1 MTSAAPLLVEILT
14 EELPPALVWRLADD
28 FPNDLLTALCAAG
41 FATQESPQAQ
51 REKLATPRRLIAL
64 LQNIRTA
71 SPPQTVFRRGPP
83 LAVCYD
89 KDGAPLPALTKFM
102 HTVGAT
108 CDQELSRIKEKERD
122 YIAWQGEQKGRQLAD
137 DLAAIVEKVLLH
149 LNAPRLMRWGSND
162 YKFIRPVRGVMMM
175 HGDTVIGGKIM
186 GIVGGGETLRHRV
199 LMAKSVKS
207 VSPLSAAQYPQTM
220 RNKGNVIVA
229 IEERKENI
237 RKQLWKAADDKNC
250 KLNLRP
256 GDGHD
261 SEQAD
266 ISYADEELLNEVA
279 AMCENPKVYC
289 GTMDAE
295 FLSLPPFCVIGC
307 IKKHQRYFP
316 VYQRGKLSL
325 DYDVLVDDNVPP
337 PSVVVIDG
345 TKYYQQYELS
355 PHYLLVADNEPP
367 RPAAM
372 IDGFNAVLRAR
383 LRDVEF
389 YLAEDRKLSGE
400 DALDKLKNI
409 VYHKKLGSQFAR
421 VERLRKIAANI
432 AELIDLNHRVQ
443 KKTLDNAARLCKADL
458 ATQMINEYPEFEG
471 EMAAEYFCQPDK
483 DLVKLVRFHNCC
495 YESDH
500 QHDCRF
506 LPSTSRSDDFAGIH
520 DRGLALPAA
529 ALMLANHLEKLI
541 GMFGIGEKPSG
552 NKDPHGLRTAAAEVA
567 AIIKGQAASM
577 QTADLITAA
586 RRAFDDLPCADNI
599 DENEIAAFIAE
610 RERHR
615 ILLIHQT
622 ISSGGSGG
630 ESPPIA
636 SRDNATRSILNAI
649 FAHPSLLLADIEP
662 KFNALN
668 SFLRL
673 PAAAS
678 LIAANK
684 RISNIFRKSEVAAT
698 SLPPPDESLFA
709 ETAEHALH
717 HTISTLQ
724 GKTAAFIA
732 QKKFAEAL
740 ESTATVATP
749 VADFFAQVMV
759 NAEDKKIRR
768 NRFALLAQ
776 LQELLN
782 SVADIAKL
790 SG

>member
-1 MTSAAPLLVEILT
+1 MTSTAPLLVEILT

-122 YIAWQGEQKGRQLAD
+122 YVAWQGEQKGRQLVD

-186 GIVGGGETLRHRV
+186 GIAGGDKTLGHRV
-199 LMAKSVKS
+199 LAATP
-207 VSPLSAAQYPQTM
+207 VSPLSADQYPQAM
-220 RNKGNVIVA
+220 RNEGNVIVA
-229 IEERKENI
+229 LDQRKENI
-237 RKQLWKAADDKNC
+237 RKQLWAAADDKNC
-250 KLNLRP
+250 TPNLRP
-256 GDGHD
+256 VDGHD
-261 SEQAD
+261 SGQAD
-266 ISYADEELLNEVA
+266 TSYADEELLNEVT
-279 AMCENPKVYC
+279 AMCEMPTVYC
-289 GTMDAE
+289 GTMEAE
-295 FLSLPPFCVIGC
+295 FLSLPHFCVIGC

-316 VYQRGKLSL
+316 VYQQGK
-325 DYDVLVDDNVPP
+325 
-337 PSVVVIDG
+337 
-345 TKYYQQYELS
+345 LS
-355 PHYLLVADNEPP
+355 PHYLLVADNAPP
-367 RPAAM
+367 HPAAM

-389 YLAEDRKLSGE
+389 YLAEDRKLSAE
-400 DALDKLKNI
+400 AALDKLKNI
-409 VYHKKLGSQFAR
+409 VYHKKLGSQFVR
-421 VERLRKIAANI
+421 VERLQKIAANI
-432 AELIDLNHRVQ
+432 AELMNLDQAQ
-443 KKTLDNAARLCKADL
+443 KEMLAHAARLCKADL

-471 EMAAEYFCQPDK
+471 NMAAEYFCPHNE
-483 DLVKLVRFHNCC
+483 DLKELVRFHNC

-506 LPSTSRSDDFAGIH
+506 SLPASP
-520 DRGLALPAA
+520 PAA

-577 QTADLITAA
+577 QTATLITAA
-586 RRAFDDLPCADNI
+586 RRAFDDLPGTDNI
-599 DENEIAAFIAE
+599 GENEIAAFIAE

-615 ILLIHQT
+615 ILLIYQT

-630 ESPPIA
+630 ASPPSA
-636 SRDNATRSILNAI
+636 SRDNAARSILNAI
-649 FAHPSLLLADIEP
+649 FAHPSLLLADIDP

-668 SFLRL
+668 SFLRF

-684 RISNIFRKSEVAAT
+684 RINNIFRKSEVAAT

-724 GKTAAFIA
+724 GKTADFIA

-759 NAEDKKIRR
+759 NAEDEKIRR

-776 LQELLN
+776 LQALLN

>member
-1 MTSAAPLLVEILT
+1 MTSTAPLLVEILT

-41 FATQESPQAQ
+41 FATQESPQAD

-122 YIAWQGEQKGRQLAD
+122 YVAWQGEQKGRQLAD
-137 DLAAIVEKVLLH
+137 DLAAMVEKVLLH

-186 GIVGGGETLRHRV
+186 GIAGGGKTLGHRV
-199 LMAKSVKS
+199 LAATP

-220 RNKGNVIVA
+220 RDEGSVIVA
-229 IEERKENI
+229 LDQRKENI
-237 RKQLWKAADDKNC
+237 RKQLWAVAGDKNC
-250 KLNLRP
+250 TPNLRP
-256 GDGHD
+256 VDGHD
-261 SEQAD
+261 SGQAD
-266 ISYADEELLNEVA
+266 ISYADEELLNEVT
-279 AMCENPKVYC
+279 AMCEMPTVYC
-289 GTMDAE
+289 GTMEAE
-295 FLSLPPFCVIGC
+295 FLSLPHFCVIGC

-316 VYQRGKLSL
+316 VYQQGK
-325 DYDVLVDDNVPP
+325 
-337 PSVVVIDG
+337 
-345 TKYYQQYELS
+345 LS
-355 PHYLLVADNEPP
+355 PHYLLVADNAPP
-367 RPAAM
+367 HPAAM

-389 YLAEDRKLSGE
+389 YLAEDKKLSAKA
-400 DALDKLKNI
+400 ALNKLKNI

-421 VERLRKIAANI
+421 VERLKKIAANI
-432 AELIDLNHRVQ
+432 AELMNLDQAQ
-443 KKTLDNAARLCKADL
+443 KEMLDNAARLCKADL

-471 EMAAEYFCQPDK
+471 KMAAEYFCPHNEE
-483 DLVKLVRFHNCC
+483 LAKLVRWHNC

-500 QHDCRF
+500 QHRRRF
-506 LPSTSRSDDFAGIH
+506 SPMTSP
-520 DRGLALPAA
+520 PAA

-577 QTADLITAA
+577 QTAALIAAA

-599 DENEIAAFIAE
+599 NENEIAAFIAE

-622 ISSGGSGG
+622 IISGGSGG
-630 ESPPIA
+630 ESPPSA

-698 SLPPPDESLFA
+698 SLPPPNESLFA

-740 ESTATVATP
+740 ESTAAAATP

-776 LQELLN
+776 LQALLN

>member
-122 YIAWQGEQKGRQLAD
+122 YVAWQGEQKGRQLAD

-175 HGDTVIGGKIM
+175 HGDTVIDGKIM
-186 GIVGGGETLRHRV
+186 GIAGGGKTLGHRV
-199 LMAKSVKS
+199 LAATP
-207 VSPLSAAQYPQTM
+207 VSPLSADQYPQTM
-220 RNKGNVIVA
+220 RNEGSVIVA

-237 RKQLWKAADDKNC
+237 LEKLWKAAGDKNC
-250 KLNLRP
+250 RPNLPQPVSSPSRFISLHYIP
-256 GDGHD
+256 PYEDANSSDDG
-261 SEQAD
+261 
-266 ISYADEELLNEVA
+266 ELLNEVA
-279 AMCENPKVYC
+279 AMCENPTVYC
-289 GTMDAE
+289 GTMEAE
-295 FLSLPPFCVIGC
+295 FLSLPHFCIIGC

-316 VYQRGKLSL
+316 
-325 DYDVLVDDNVPP
+325 
-337 PSVVVIDG
+337 I
-345 TKYYQQYELS
+345 YQQGKKLS
-355 PHYLLVADNEPP
+355 PHYLLVADNAPLH
-367 RPAAM
+367 PAAM

-389 YLAEDRKLSGE
+389 YLAEDKKLSAKA
-400 DALDKLKNI
+400 ALNKLKNI
-409 VYHKKLGSQFAR
+409 VYHKKLGSQFVR
-421 VERLRKIAANI
+421 VERLQKIAANI
-432 AELIDLNHRVQ
+432 AELMNLDQAQ
-443 KKTLDNAARLCKADL
+443 KEMLAHAARLCKADL

-471 EMAAEYFCQPDK
+471 KMAAEYFCQPDK
-483 DLVKLVRFHNCC
+483 DLAQLVRWHNC
-495 YESDH
+495 YKSDFLH
-500 QHDCRF
+500 CRRF
-506 LPSTSRSDDFAGIH
+506 SPMISP
-520 DRGLALPAA
+520 PAA

-577 QTADLITAA
+577 QTAALITAA
-586 RRAFDDLPCADNI
+586 RRAFDDLPRADNI

-630 ESPPIA
+630 ESPPSA
-636 SRDNATRSILNAI
+636 SRDNAARSILNAI

-724 GKTAAFIA
+724 GKTADFIA

-740 ESTATVATP
+740 ESTAAVATP

-776 LQELLN
+776 LQALLN

>member
-122 YIAWQGEQKGRQLAD
+122 YVAWQGEQKGRQLVD
-137 DLAAIVEKVLLH
+137 DLAAMVEKVLLH

-186 GIVGGGETLRHRV
+186 GIAGGDKTLGHRV
-199 LMAKSVKS
+199 LAATP
-207 VSPLSAAQYPQTM
+207 VSPLSADQYPQTM
-220 RNKGNVIVA
+220 RDEGSVIVA
-229 IEERKENI
+229 LDQRKENI
-237 RKQLWKAADDKNC
+237 RKQLWAAADDKNC

-266 ISYADEELLNEVA
+266 ISYADEELLNEVT
-279 AMCENPKVYC
+279 AMCEMPTVYC

-316 VYQRGKLSL
+316 VYQRGELSPHYL
-325 DYDVLVDDNVPP
+325 LVADNAPP

-345 TKYYQQYELS
+345 TKYYQHYELS

-389 YLAEDRKLSGE
+389 YLAEDRKLSDE
-400 DALDKLKNI
+400 AALDKLKNI

-421 VERLRKIAANI
+421 VERLQKIAANI
-432 AELIDLNHRVQ
+432 AELMNLDQAQ
-443 KKTLDNAARLCKADL
+443 KEMLAHAARLCKADL

-471 EMAAEYFCQPDK
+471 NMAAEYFCLPDEE
-483 DLVKLVRFHNCC
+483 LAQLVRWHNC

-500 QHDCRF
+500 QHRRRF
-506 LPSTSRSDDFAGIH
+506 SPPTSP
-520 DRGLALPAA
+520 PAA

-577 QTADLITAA
+577 QTAALIAAA

-622 ISSGGSGG
+622 IISGGSGG
-630 ESPPIA
+630 E

-662 KFNALN
+662 KFNALH

-724 GKTAAFIA
+724 GKTADFIA

-740 ESTATVATP
+740 ESTAAAATP

-776 LQELLN
+776 LQALLN